1 MRVRVRNVFSKNN
14 GLDPLVYIVGQIAV
28 FQLTIY
34 RYIHLTHT
42 HTHRHTQAHT
52 STHAHAGTHTGT
64 VDLVSCFGF

>member
-34 RYIHLTHT
+34 RYIHLTHIHT
-42 HTHRHTQAHT
+42 HTGTHRHTQAHT
-52 STHAHAGTHTGT
+52 QARTQAR
-64 VDLVSCFGF
+64 